1 MWLKNHIGLIS
12 HQQLLFFSIKISL
25 LFNYT
30 IYIFPKISG
39 PSHLIYLITPSL
51 PKTDKILTIRKYSS
65 LDIPNISPYAE
76 IKTFK
81 KSLFFNQWC
90 ILDFKS
96 FYPKVWMICTA
107 QWGLVWLVF
116 FVVVI
121 AVHLKKNQFISDMF
135 YTCCT
140 SLIFFILN
148 ELIEKNNFLCS
159 HQKCLD
165 HHLSCQVSDKA
176 TYKIFFFNE
185 QKWENAKIYYKWT
198 LWKVS
203 AEYQHHTNIL
213 QHVLFWIKSYP
224 GKAGRKV
231 SSGCGHGLTSIKL
244 TKA

>member
-1 MWLKNHIGLIS
+1 MHFGFQIILSKGVNDLHSSVGFSLAC
-12 HQQLLFFSIKISL
+12 FF
-25 LFNYT
+25 F
-30 IYIFPKISG
+30 
-39 PSHLIYLITPSL
+39 
-51 PKTDKILTIRKYSS
+51 
-65 LDIPNISPYAE
+65 
-76 IKTFK
+76 
-81 KSLFFNQWC
+81 
-90 ILDFKS
+90 
-96 FYPKVWMICTA
+96 
-107 QWGLVWLVF
+107 
-116 FVVVI
+116 VVI

-148 ELIEKNNFLCS
+148 ELIEKNKFLCS

-176 TYKIFFFNE
+176 TYKIFFFNPHE

-224 GKAGRKV
+224 GKLEGKWAADAV
-231 SSGCGHGLTSIKL
+231 MDFLP
-244 TKA
+244 

>member
-25 LFNYT
+25 LLNYT

-39 PSHLIYLITPSL
+39 PSHLIYVITPFL

-107 QWGLVWLVF
+107 QVGF
-116 FVVVI
+116 
-121 AVHLKKNQFISDMF
+121 
-135 YTCCT
+135 
-140 SLIFFILN
+140 SLACFLLLLLFILN
-148 ELIEKNNFLCS
+148 KIILFQICFTLVAP
-159 HQKCLD
+159 
-165 HHLSCQVSDKA
+165 LSSFSSWMNW
-176 TYKIFFFNE
+176 YRKITF
-185 QKWENAKIYYKWT
+185 
-198 LWKVS
+198 
-203 AEYQHHTNIL
+203 
-213 QHVLFWIKSYP
+213 
-224 GKAGRKV
+224 
-231 SSGCGHGLTSIKL
+231 
-244 TKA
+244 